1 MKSTDF
7 LKEHNAFIAQDA
19 DEMHRDQEVQMARAD
34 LYNAAD
40 YAIKLH
46 KILRGVNDTAN
57 MEQWVLEKI
66 AIANENLRTVYEYL
80 NYEAQEQEGA
90 MPEFAFESA
99 DQQFEALVN
108 EGYSMADVQRDAQ
121 ANARKTIDAATAPKE
136 KTPFMAQ
143 VSKKIIGGVAG
154 AVTGGVK
161 GAYKGFTGQANEGY
175 DPVESDYQQWEDI
188 LVKDGHRGDPSGAYA
203 LELVVGHQLMSDPA
217 EVASTIRNIL
227 TYVKQNRQVLGNAVS
242 DRTTVKDAIID
253 IKNKFPQQ
261 YQAASQ
267 PQGVAE
273 GVAETVPMSD
283 AVKVLKQYGAEHFK
297 TTSNE
302 LHFYKNGK
310 GFSVDLVM
318 NPDAT
323 RSATLTSLNSAARSL
338 KGQGV
343 AESCDAG
350 ATGASSFATGPVGEA
365 APMQR
370 RVKSESAKK
379 NYGNANKVKQPKFGK
394 GVY

>member
-143 VSKKIIGGVAG
+143 VGKKIIGGVAG

-161 GAYKGFTGQANEGY
+161 GAYKGFTGQANEG
-175 DPVESDYQQWEDI
+175 E
-188 LVKDGHRGDPSGAYA
+188 
-203 LELVVGHQLMSDPA
+203 M
-217 EVASTIRNIL
+217 
-227 TYVKQNRQVLGNAVS
+227 
-242 DRTTVKDAIID
+242 
-253 IKNKFPQQ
+253 
-261 YQAASQ
+261 
-267 PQGVAE
+267 AE

>member
-46 KILRGVNDTAN
+46 KILRGVNDTTD
-57 MEQWVLEKI
+57 MEQWVMEKI

-80 NYEAQEQEGA
+80 NYENKEQESA
-90 MPEFAFESA
+90 MPSFAFESA
-99 DQQFEALVN
+99 DQQFEALVS

-121 ANARKTIDAATAPKE
+121 ANARKTIDAVTAPKE

-143 VSKKIIGGVAG
+143 VGKKIVGGVAG
-154 AVTGGVK
+154 AVK
-161 GAYKGFTGQANEGY
+161 GAYKGFTGQTN
-175 DPVESDYQQWEDI
+175 
-188 LVKDGHRGDPSGAYA
+188 
-203 LELVVGHQLMSDPA
+203 
-217 EVASTIRNIL
+217 
-227 TYVKQNRQVLGNAVS
+227 
-242 DRTTVKDAIID
+242 
-253 IKNKFPQQ
+253 
-261 YQAASQ
+261 
-267 PQGVAE
+267 E

-283 AVKVLKQYGAEHFK
+283 AVKVLKQYGADRFQ
-297 TTSNE
+297 TTTNE

-318 NPDAT
+318 NPDTT
-323 RSATLTSLNSAARSL
+323 RSVTLSSLNSAARGL

-343 AESCDAG
+343 AESCSVG
-350 ATGASSFATGPVGEA
+350 GMSASAVATGPVGAA

-370 RVKSESAKK
+370 RTVKKESSRYANAMKTKK
-379 NYGNANKVKQPKFGK
+379 PSLGK